1 MTRDL
6 AADLAE
12 VFWHMTWDLC
22 INFAMF
28 FNYTWGMHF
37 PFLLTDDMGI
47 FDQIW
52 QESWD
57 FQENTSA
64 ICNLFFLRVER
75 CNNPNAI
82 STVCE
87 LVDMTCFASF
97 RAQTVAEV
105 LCHVIFFRGTLQI
118 TQDLCI
124 FLFSFTLQMTWEFAL
139 FGYVRLLP
147 CHLQVLYI
155 FMAISKVRKK
165 DWKPIHVQYL
175 WASSLPPQLVT
186 PSYPICQ
193 LGSCPRRLFW
203 LPGEASEGPGPRKLR
218 DLQEPKKTGFI
229 RFFPEKNKIMIVTVT
244 CMFFRIFPVPIV
256 PIVPIAKIFR
266 EASHFWNPKVWLH
279 DFLWGPATPACEPEP
294 QKGSKQHRLLD
305 PDVGMDTYLVY

>member
-1 MTRDL
+1 
-6 AADLAE
+6 
-12 VFWHMTWDLC
+12 
-22 INFAMF
+22 
-28 FNYTWGMHF
+28 
-37 PFLLTDDMGI
+37 
-47 FDQIW
+47 
-52 QESWD
+52 
-57 FQENTSA
+57 
-64 ICNLFFLRVER
+64 
-75 CNNPNAI
+75 
-82 STVCE
+82 
-87 LVDMTCFASF
+87 MTCFASF
-97 RAQTVAEV
+97 RAQTIAEV

-218 DLQEPKKTGFI
+218 DLQEPKKN
-229 RFFPEKNKIMIVTVT
+229 RVHS
-244 CMFFRIFPVPIV
+244 IFSG
-256 PIVPIAKIFR
+256 K
-266 EASHFWNPKVWLH
+266 K
-279 DFLWGPATPACEPEP
+279 T
-294 QKGSKQHRLLD
+294 RL
-305 PDVGMDTYLVY
+305 